1 MQNILFFVKRYI
13 KDLVMVILII
23 VSLGIS
29 FYALW
34 DKEEVSTNS
43 GNLAIASEKIQEDI
57 KEEDNK
63 MVYVDVKGAVKKPGV
78 YQVDSQAIINDVIT
92 LAGGFSSTAYKNNI
106 NLSKQVSSEMVI
118 YVYTKTEYKKQ
129 NTELVQTI
137 DTVCKTPNI
146 DISNCVNDK
155 VSVIENENNSNIE
168 NKTDSDNSNINS
180 DSALVNI
187 NTADV
192 KAFTSLNGIGEAKAE
207 VIIDYRNKNGNFKNI
222 TEIMNVSGIGEA
234 LFEKIKDYITV

>member
-1 MQNILFFVKRYI
+1 MQNILFFVKKYI

-137 DTVCKTPNI
+137 DTVCKTPDI